1 MKTQLEIGDKIQ
13 RFDVQST
20 REVDYIYEVKSVTK
34 TLAKTSGGKSFK
46 RGLIFDSK
54 RPLKSTNKII
64 AEVRLNEKYTFTSP
78 NYFLIEE
85 N

>member
-1 MKTQLEIGDKIQ
+1 MKVQLEIGDKIQ
-13 RFDVQST
+13 RFETQLT
-20 REVDYIYEVKSVTK
+20 REVDYIYEIESVTK

-54 RPLKSTNKII
+54 RPLKSTNKTI

-78 NYFLIEE
+78 SYFLIE
-85 N
+85 